1 METLLA
7 MNKNRKNK
15 NEPARYKI
23 FYIVMGLIFCIITVR
38 LIYLQIFL
46 VDEYRE
52 ISNNNNNMNVSVP
65 AARGDIVDRNGNILA
80 TSVQSYTLEFTE
92 TTESKADFY
101 PTMKKVFD
109 ILNEK
114 NISMVDDFPIVI
126 RDGKLEFSFQA
137 TDEESRRWIEQRFKK
152 DRGFDE
158 VIARNKFGKDV
169 KMSELTSAEKK
180 LIDELLLKV
189 TAEEVYRKL
198 EEDYGITQYYEC
210 TLEEERRL
218 IVIKDS
224 LKMQSFSGFDQVIIA
239 NNLDQETAFIFQQ
252 LQANLPGI
260 SVGNKPMRYY
270 PEKDL
275 GSAFLGY
282 ISAIDPWNE
291 ELYEELGYDAN
302 TDEVGKSGIEAAY
315 ESQLKGS
322 KGQQRIQINKA
333 GRRVAVL
340 GEVEAYAGNVVQLNI
355 DMDIQRVAEKALDD
369 TLEQVRAQRG
379 KDTENAT
386 RGAVVVLK
394 NTGEVLAIA
403 SRPGYDPNIFTTP
416 GMLTP
421 EISKEYFSPDL
432 EQKGR
437 EYIESRGL
445 ANKAGL
451 LTITE
456 VNSLSYDERVE
467 VLLNRM
473 FPIDERIEG
482 NTTIREDVYDIFPK
496 PFYNY
501 ATQSLVPPGST
512 FKPVTVLAGFEEGV
526 IDPYTTIYDNGKYN
540 KRYPDYNGACW
551 IWHKGGSH
559 QWVNAARALEV
570 SCNYFMYE
578 VADRLFAKSSSDF
591 NTLDF
596 LAHYAWEL
604 GLGVERGS
612 DIKPTTGIEITENFG
627 QVYNYESS
635 KDTLSN
641 AYINRLV
648 ELLGNGIST
657 RNSAQYYTPFNIA
670 KVPEIGSGDELEQ
683 KKLTN
688 SKKKALVDEIKEEMK
703 RDVISSEK
711 ENIDK
716 FTSLI
721 TEVIKSDA
729 SIENIGYTED
739 DIWNISYVIYEEIS
753 SARSEIS
760 SAANAYNA
768 SIGQGM
774 NYFTPLQ
781 LASYISTLVNNGT
794 RYEVKLVDKI
804 IDGET
809 GEIIQ
814 DITPQI
820 ISQAQFNESNIA
832 AVKEGMQDVTT
843 GENGTT
849 NGTFNGFPIPNG
861 GKTGTANVVDEK
873 IQYGIGRNAAGLYVG
888 FAPFDNPEIIV
899 CSLLFDSDGD
909 RGTIARATFEE
920 YFRETILQMDP
931 SYKFMYDFHGTGTE
945 KEEEKTE

>member
-1 METLLA
+1 
-7 MNKNRKNK
+7 MNAERNNK
-15 NEPARYKI
+15 KELSRYKV
-23 FYIVMGLIFCIITVR
+23 FYITMGVIFTIITAR
-38 LIYLQIFL
+38 LIYLQVFL

-52 ISNNNNNMNVSVP
+52 IANNNNNMNISVP
-65 AARGDIVDRNGNILA
+65 AARGDIVDRNGNVLA

-92 TTESKADFY
+92 TPESKADFY
-101 PTMKKVFD
+101 PTMKKVFE
-109 ILNEK
+109 ILDEK
-114 NISMVDDFPIVI
+114 NIYIVDDFPIVI
-126 RDGKLEFSFQA
+126 RDGILEFSFQA
-137 TDEESRRWIEQRFKK
+137 TDEESRRWIELRFKK

-158 VIARNKFGKDV
+158 IVAREEFGHDV
-169 KMSELTSAEKK
+169 KMSQLKASEKEK
-180 LIDELLLKV
+180 IDELLLQLS
-189 TAEEVYRKL
+189 AEEVYRKL
-198 EEDYGITQYYEC
+198 EEDYDITQYYEC

-224 LKMQSFSGFDQVIIA
+224 LKMQRFSGFDQVIIA
-239 NNLDQETAFIFQQ
+239 NNLDKETAFVFEQ
-252 LQANLPGI
+252 LQANMPGI

-282 ISAIDPWNE
+282 ISSIDPWNE
-291 ELYEELGYDAN
+291 EIYEEQGYDAN
-302 TDEVGKSGIEAAY
+302 IDEVGKAGIESAY
-315 ESQLKGS
+315 ETDLKGS
-322 KGQQRIQINKA
+322 KGQQRIQVNKA
-333 GRRVAVL
+333 GRRVAIL

-355 DMDIQRVAEKALDD
+355 DINIQRVAEKALDD
-369 TLEQVRAQRG
+369 TLEQIRSQRG

-416 GMLTP
+416 GLLTP
-421 EISKEYFSPDL
+421 ELSKEYFNPDL
-432 EQKGR
+432 ERKGR
-437 EYIESRGL
+437 EYIEHGGL
-445 ANKAGL
+445 ANKEGL
-451 LTITE
+451 LSSVEIST
-456 VNSLSYDERVE
+456 LSYDERVE
-467 VLLNRM
+467 ILLNRM

-526 IDPYTTIYDNGKYN
+526 IDPYTKIYDNGKYN

-559 QWVNAARALEV
+559 QLVNAARALEV

-596 LAHYAWEL
+596 LAHYAWKL

-612 DIKPTTGIEITENFG
+612 DVKPTTGIEITENFG

-641 AYINRLV
+641 AYVNRLV

-657 RNSAQYYTPFNIA
+657 GNSAQFYTPFDIA
-670 KVPEIGSGDELEQ
+670 KVPEVGSGSDLEQ

-688 SKKKALVDEIKEEMK
+688 SKKKALVDEIKAEMK

-711 ENIDK
+711 ENVDK

-729 SIENIGYTED
+729 AIENIRYTED

-794 RYEVKLVDKI
+794 RYEVNLVDKI

-809 GEIIQ
+809 GEIIK

-820 ISQAQFNESNIA
+820 ISQAQFNENNIK
-832 AVKEGMQDVTT
+832 AVKDGMQDVTT

-849 NGTFNGFPIPNG
+849 NGTFNGFPISNG

-920 YFRETILQMDP
+920 YFRDTILEMNP
-931 SYKFMYDFHGTGTE
+931 SYKFMYDFHTTD
-945 KEEEKTE
+945 